1 MDLVPDPRRKGIDT
15 DYNVHFSQ
23 ESHRETDKADG
34 FADDNSTATEA
45 NIGSLQALK
54 DICTEFSS
62 FSGLQS
68 NAEKTTLL
76 KIGTVANLTEEI
88 LQLGFNITDKVKLLG
103 MDIDRTLSSLNNFFD
118 DVAVKI
124 TQMIEHW
131 ERFYL
136 TLPGRISI
144 CKTFMI
150 SQIGYLGSII
160 MPSDVQ
166 IKRLQDLLDKFCLG
180 TLRLAKKRL
189 YLPAREGG
197 LGLINIRDYIIS
209 LQCAWIKRVTQHWG
223 DNWRYDLK
231 KKMLWQP
238 ADSRVC
244 HF

>member
-1 MDLVPDPRRKGIDT
+1 MDLVPDPRRKGINI

-68 NAEKTTLL
+68 NAEKTTLENWYC
-76 KIGTVANLTEEI
+76 ANLTEEI
-88 LQLGFNITDKVKLLG
+88 LQLGFNVVDKVKLLG
-103 MDIDRTLSSLNNFFD
+103 MDIDRTLSSLNNFFG

-150 SQIGYLGSII
+150 SQIGYPGSII
-160 MPSDVQ
+160 MPSDAQ
-166 IKRLQDLLDKFCLG
+166 IKRL
-180 TLRLAKKRL
+180 
-189 YLPAREGG
+189 
-197 LGLINIRDYIIS
+197 
-209 LQCAWIKRVTQHWG
+209 
-223 DNWRYDLK
+223 
-231 KKMLWQP
+231 
-238 ADSRVC
+238 
-244 HF
+244 